1 MDVWSR
7 CTCDLAIGCV
17 VNLAQ
22 VDYTLFLEI
31 VKDESTLNMQG
42 SLLGGRSS
50 LHYLVGGDERERD
63 INIVR

>member
-1 MDVWSR
+1 M
-7 CTCDLAIGCV
+7 
-17 VNLAQ
+17 NLAQ